1 MFPLKENLKMLIMS
15 LDAKTCSFNKK
26 MQPKP
31 ILGVYN
37 RRLTG
42 IVKVN
47 GEMLI

>member
-15 LDAKTCSFNKK
+15 LDAKTCSQ

-37 RRLTG
+37 RRLTA

-47 GEMLI
+47 GELLI